1 VALSTIDTTMV
12 ATDTPVV
19 MTVSF
24 IKEHIDLGIHDIMYQ
39 VSKQLVDI
47 AKPMVHNEYHNANEL
62 DQCLSR
68 ARGSSTTSFTQG

>member
-1 VALSTIDTTMV
+1 MALSTIDTTMV

-47 AKPMVHNEYHNANEL
+47 AKPMVHNEYHHANESY
-62 DQCLSR
+62 QCLST
-68 ARGSSTTSFTQG
+68 ARESFATFFT